1 MVKGAVWMEVE
12 VKGYE
17 RVVLDPNERLE
28 PLGLL
33 FPRRL
38 VEEWLK
44 KWKWVGWR
52 MMNHCDQLA

>member
-1 MVKGAVWMEVE
+1 MEVE

>member
-1 MVKGAVWMEVE
+1 MEVE

-33 FPRRL
+33 FP
-38 VEEWLK
+38 K
-44 KWKWVGWR
+44 
-52 MMNHCDQLA
+52 